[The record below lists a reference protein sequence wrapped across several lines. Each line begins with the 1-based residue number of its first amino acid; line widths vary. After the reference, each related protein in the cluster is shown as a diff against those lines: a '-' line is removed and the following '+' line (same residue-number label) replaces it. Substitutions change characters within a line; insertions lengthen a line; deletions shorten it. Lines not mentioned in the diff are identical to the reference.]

1 MNGKINWDALGITA
15 SVACAIHC
23 ALFPLVLTSLPILG
37 VEVLNNSFFEYV
49 MIAAAFVI
57 GSVSLYHGWKRH
69 HHRSLPLLFFATGIA
84 FLFAKQM
91 WHEWHLYFLAPAVI
105 FIVTAHYL
113 NYRFCKEANHCHA
126 TDCSH

>member
-1 MNGKINWDALGITA
+1 MNWKINWDTLGITA

-23 ALFPLVLTSLPILG
+23 ALLPLVLTSLPIFG
-37 VEVLNNSFFEYV
+37 VEVLNNNFFEYA
-49 MIAAAFVI
+49 MIAAAFII

-69 HHRSLPLLFFATGIA
+69 HHRGLPLLFFTTGVA
-84 FLFAKQM
+84 FLFAKQI
-91 WHEWHLYFLAPAVI
+91 WHEWHLYFLAPAVL
-105 FIVTAHYL
+105 FIVTAHYI